1 MKRKL
6 LSVIFAGIFIF
17 TLTACSKGGV
27 SSSNSTNDSEKKVV
41 RIGYPGSQYSLGGAA
56 AIAQQK
62 KFFEEQLKK
71 IGYTVEYN
79 PFSGQGPA
87 VNEALTSNKIDIA
100 VYADFPG
107 VVLKSKGVQ
116 TDLIG
121 ISQNKIYST
130 IVVQNNSKIKTVED
144 LKGKKIGFAKGTY
157 AQKFLL
163 EILSKSGLS
172 DKDVQLVNVTT
183 DAESSLISGNLD
195 ALVLTDDSALQL
207 TAVKKVARNI
217 VSSRQ
222 YPEMSAQSIVV
233 ARDSYIK
240 QNSKVP
246 VAIDKALIEARN
258 YFKSNPEESY
268 KLLTKAGLSLEAV
281 KQQYSGESPNFNV
294 LQTEINQDT
303 IKRLD
308 ETQKFLLDHNL
319 ITNKFNTVSWAD
331 KSYYQEA
338 IK

>member
-1 MKRKL
+1 MKKKL
-6 LSVIFAGIFIF
+6 LSVIFAVFF
-17 TLTACSKGGV
+17 TFSLTACSQSGGN
-27 SSSNSTNDSEKKVV
+27 SSNSSTNSGKKVV

-56 AIAQQK
+56 ATAQQK

-71 IGYTVEYN
+71 IGYTVEYD

-130 IVVQNNSKIKTVED
+130 VVVQNNSKIKTVKD
-144 LKGKKIGFAKGTY
+144 LKGKKIGFTKGTY
-157 AQKFLL
+157 MQKFLL
-163 EILSKSGLS
+163 EILSKNGLS

-183 DAESSLISGNLD
+183 DAESSLVSGNLD
-195 ALVLTDDSALQL
+195 ALVLTDDQALQL
-207 TAVKKVARNI
+207 TSVKKVARNI

-233 ARDSYIK
+233 ALDSYAK
-240 QNSKVP
+240 QNPKVP

-258 YFKSNPEESY
+258 YFKSNPEDSY

-281 KQQYSGESPNFNV
+281 KQEYSGEAPNFDV
-294 LQTEINQDT
+294 LKTEINQDT

-308 ETQKFLLDHNL
+308 ATQKFLLDNNL
-319 ITNKFNTVSWAD
+319 ITNKFSTSSWVD
-331 KSYYQEA
+331 KSYYEKA
-338 IK
+338 LK